1 MIAPANLA
9 RKVNRERTPEARS
22 CEVSLLA
29 SGTEIWNPSSSVR
42 MLFVTASFNTV
53 TSSALNK
60 SIPPFVY
67 RIRSLVYRR
76 FHRRSPIRILSQI
89 APKIT

>member
-42 MLFVTASFNTV
+42 MLFATGSF
-53 TSSALNK
+53 
-60 SIPPFVY
+60 
-67 RIRSLVYRR
+67 
-76 FHRRSPIRILSQI
+76 
-89 APKIT
+89 

>member
-42 MLFVTASFNTV
+42 MLFATASFNTV
-53 TSSALNK
+53 TKSS
-60 SIPPFVY
+60 IYQRTYPIYEWWY
-67 RIRSLVYRR
+67 RSV
-76 FHRRSPIRILSQI
+76 
-89 APKIT
+89 